1 MKLALLIVHII
12 AAVAV
17 IGLILL
23 QNSKGGLQ
31 SGVGGADYYRT
42 KRGAERVVFIS
53 TIVFSVVFFVTSI
66 LNLLVH

>member
-1 MKLALLIVHII
+1 MKLILLIVHIF
-12 AAVAV
+12 AAMAV

>member
-1 MKLALLIVHII
+1 MKLGLLIVHIF

-53 TIVFSVVFFVTSI
+53 TIVFSVIFFVTSI